1 MLYKVIG
8 LMSGTSL
15 DGLDIAYCHFLFE
28 NNKWTFVIKEAQ
40 TIEYNKEIRENLLRA
55 ENTNS
60 EDFVRIDKEFGHFL
74 GEKTKN
80 FIEKHSIEVD
90 FISSHGQTIFHQ
102 PNILLTTQI
111 GDINAIAAQTG
122 IKTIG
127 DFRRKDVALKGQGA
141 PLVPIG
147 DRFLFAE
154 YPYCL
159 NLGGFSNIS
168 YEEYNKDTENSQRI
182 AYDICPVNIVLNHL
196 ANKEGLDYDKD
207 GALSRLG
214 KSNNELL
221 NKLNEI
227 EFYTLTQK
235 KSLGKEWVKENIFPV
250 LEDSNLSTKDMMAT
264 FVEHITDQLAK
275 NIKGKI
281 LITGGGV
288 YNKYLIE
295 RLKHKLNYQIHIP
308 NEIIINY
315 KEALIFAF
323 LGVLRERKEINVL
336 ASVTGAE
343 RDSCSGHIVE

>member
-1 MLYKVIG
+1 MFYKVIG

-15 DGLDIAYCHFLFE
+15 DGLDIAYCHFLLE
-28 NNKWTFVIKEAQ
+28 NNKWRFGIIEAQ
-40 TIEYNKEIRENLLRA
+40 TIEYNQEIREKLLRA
-55 ENTNS
+55 ENTSS

-74 GEKTKN
+74 GRETKE
-80 FIEKHSIEVD
+80 FIDKHNLEVD

-102 PNILLTTQI
+102 PNIQLTTQI

-127 DFRRKDVALKGQGA
+127 DFRRKDLALKGQGA

-147 DRFLFAE
+147 DRLLFSE

-168 YEEYNKDTENSQRI
+168 FEECNKDKSTSQRI
-182 AYDICPVNIVLNHL
+182 AYDICPVNIVLNHF
-196 ANKEGLDYDKD
+196 ANIEGLVYDKD
-207 GALSRLG
+207 GALSRSG
-214 KSNNELL
+214 KPNKKLL
-221 NKLNEI
+221 NKLNSI
-227 EFYTLTQK
+227 EFYSLTQK

-250 LEDSNLSTKDMMAT
+250 LEESNLSTKDVMAT
-264 FVEHITDQLAK
+264 FIEHITDQLAI
-275 NIKGKI
+275 NIKDKVF
-281 LITGGGV
+281 ITGGGV
-288 YNKYLIE
+288 YNKHLID
-295 RLKHKLNYQIHIP
+295 RLASKIVHQIHIP
-308 NEIIINY
+308 DNIIVNY

-343 RDSCSGHIVE
+343 RDSCSGIIVE